1 MPALCLHRPKL
12 LREAHAYG
20 NLRSC
25 LLNASGS
32 NSFCERPLEDQE
44 KYDAGQDAQQ
54 PGGALRGDIHS
65 ILSLV
70 NGQGQWYGHVCI
82 RG

>member
-1 MPALCLHRPKL
+1 MQPLDRIHEAYLCSTIRSGL
-12 LREAHAYG
+12 LD
-20 NLRSC
+20 
-25 LLNASGS
+25 ASGS
-32 NSFCERPLEDQE
+32 NSFCKRPLEDQE

-54 PGGALRGDIHS
+54 PGGALRSDIHT

-70 NGQGQWYGHVCI
+70 NGQSQWYGHVCI

>member
-12 LREAHAYG
+12 LREAHASG

-44 KYDAGQDAQQ
+44 ENDARQDAKQS
-54 PGGALRGDIHS
+54 GCALRGDIHS

-70 NGQGQWYGHVCI
+70 DGQGQRYGHVRI
-82 RG
+82 